1 MPIVDIA
8 YDKLPSEVKDNLS
21 AEQWDAAQR
30 GVILAGGTIPESTA
44 YLNLK
49 TGQARQYTAGEPADG
64 PLLPVHD
71 LSGGR
76 GADETQFHTRPRG
89 ALTET

>member
-1 MPIVDIA
+1 VDIA
-8 YDKLPSEVKDNLS
+8 YDKLPSEVKDNLT
-21 AEQWDAAQR
+21 AAQWSEAQR
-30 GVILAGGTIPESTA
+30 GVILAGEAVPESTA
-44 YLNLK
+44 YINLK
-49 TGQARQYTAGEPADG
+49 TGQSRQYTAGEPADG

-76 GADETQFHTRPRG
+76 GKDDTQFHTKPRG